1 LKVLITGAN
10 GFVGKSL
17 TSLLKQKGYEI
28 ISIGFGERC
37 DAAVAASPDLTDF
50 QGALTFIKSHGPS
63 IILQL
68 AGLKDVFLCEE
79 NKVLSH
85 KLNVILNEN
94 MTEICSLLPS
104 KLIFIS
110 SDYVFDGENGPFNET
125 SIPNPSTQYGIDKLK
140 AEQHIQKNL
149 RHYAILRTSGIFGM
163 KTDFVSTVIEHL
175 SADAP
180 FSAYN
185 NLINTPT
192 FIEDFANMLHG
203 IIKNNLTGHFHCS
216 GREALS
222 RFEFARMIARVFS
235 FKESLIRSTSLDFT
249 SDIRPRSLVIDSART
264 YHQLN
269 YFPEPIEDILLK
281 HKKIWM

>member
-1 LKVLITGAN
+1 MKVLITGAN
-10 GFVGKSL
+10 GFVGKNL

-37 DAAVAASPDLTDF
+37 DTVAASPDLTDF
-50 QGALTFIKSHGPS
+50 QAALTFIKTHSPS
-63 IILQL
+63 IILHL
-68 AGLKDVFLCEE
+68 AGLKDVFLCEK
-79 NKVLSH
+79 NRALSH
-85 KLNVILNEN
+85 KLNVIINEN
-94 MTEICSLLPS
+94 MTEICSLLSS

-110 SDYVFDGENGPFNET
+110 SDYVFDGENGSFNET

-163 KTDFVSTVIEHL
+163 KTDFVSTVLEHL

-192 FIEDFANMLHG
+192 FIEDFANMLHE
-203 IIKNNLTGHFHCS
+203 IIKNNFTGIFHCS

-235 FKESLIRSTSLDFT
+235 FKESLIRSASLDFT

-264 YHQLN
+264 YRQLN
-269 YFPEPIEDILLK
+269 YFPDPIENILSK

>member
-17 TSLLKQKGYEI
+17 TLLLKQKGYEI
-28 ISIGFGERC
+28 ISIGFGELS
-37 DAAVAASPDLTDF
+37 DTVAASPDLTDF
-50 QGALTFIKSHGPS
+50 QEAFTVIKTHSPS
-63 IILQL
+63 IILHL
-68 AGLKDVFLCEE
+68 AGLKDVFLCEK
-79 NKVLSH
+79 NRALSH
-85 KLNVILNEN
+85 KLNVIINEN
-94 MTEICSLLPS
+94 MTEICSLLPV

-110 SDYVFDGENGPFNET
+110 SDYVFDGENGSFNET

-140 AEQHIQKNL
+140 AEQHIQINL
-149 RHYAILRTSGIFGM
+149 RRYAILRTSGIFGM
-163 KTDFVSTVIEHL
+163 KTDFVSTVLEHL

-203 IIKNNLTGHFHCS
+203 IIQNNLTGIFHCS
-216 GREALS
+216 GSEALS

-235 FKESLIRSTSLDFT
+235 FKESLIRSASLDFT
-249 SDIRPRSLVIDSART
+249 SDIRPRSLVIESART

-269 YFPEPIEDILLK
+269 YFPDSIENILSK

>member
-1 LKVLITGAN
+1 M
-10 GFVGKSL
+10 
-17 TSLLKQKGYEI
+17 

-37 DAAVAASPDLTDF
+37 DSVAASPDLTDF
-50 QGALTFIKSHGPS
+50 QGALTFIKSHSPS
-63 IILQL
+63 IILHL
-68 AGLKDVFLCEE
+68 AGLKDVFLCEK
-79 NKVLSH
+79 NRALSH
-85 KLNVILNEN
+85 QLNVILNEN
-94 MTEICSLLPS
+94 MTEICTLLSS
-104 KLIFIS
+104 KLIFVS
-110 SDYVFDGENGPFNET
+110 SDYVFDGENGSFNET

-149 RHYAILRTSGIFGM
+149 KHHAILRTSGIFGM
-163 KTDFVSTVIEHL
+163 KKDFVSTVIEHL

-180 FSAYN
+180 FSAYD

-203 IIKNNLTGHFHCS
+203 VIKNNLNGLFHCS
-216 GREALS
+216 GSEALS

-235 FKESLIRSTSLDFT
+235 FKESLIHSVSLDFT

-264 YHQLN
+264 YRQLH
-269 YFPEPIEDILLK
+269 YFPDPIENILLK